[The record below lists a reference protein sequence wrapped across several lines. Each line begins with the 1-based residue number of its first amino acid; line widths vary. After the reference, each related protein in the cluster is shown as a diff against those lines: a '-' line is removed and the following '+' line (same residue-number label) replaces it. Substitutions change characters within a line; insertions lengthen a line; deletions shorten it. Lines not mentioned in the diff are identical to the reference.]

1 MKPTGHARQT
11 IAFSA
16 PLMKTPRLLFL
27 WQELNDKGHPRWM
40 PYIIDSIEAGGGN

>member
-27 WQELNDKGHPRWM
+27 WQELYGRAHLAVGFHHIF
-40 PYIIDSIEAGGGN
+40 Y